1 VSQSV
6 SPPGPEREPLPQPD
20 TSVVHYD
27 LDTNDLRTA
36 CGLDILRLLR
46 DSYSTDPA
54 AVDCPRCAA
63 TLVDGQLAEPAV
75 DTQPLPAV
83 DSWVPKKWCDDEWH
97 YSRQTPA
104 GPCPG
109 CGQGD
114 RAADQLLDRERA
126 AVGCQE
132 ACCAGR
138 TVPWPVELNPHRMEQ
153 RAVERLAELVDEE
166 PGPAECRCRPSD
178 QDPCDDCPHPLAY
191 RETAP
196 PGAILAAYDAMKA
209 ARTTPDPSADTQPLP
224 AVDAWVDITA
234 LVAET
239 DREDEVI
246 VEIRPA
252 AVDPVENPG
261 ELAPPIGPVPPPAE
275 HRTVSLEVLTNDLR
289 WAENARRR
297 DDAFEASK
305 LRVDGESVKAD
316 LLPPAAQV
324 GIVLRLDGEA
334 VSVPETDAMWL
345 AGFRQPPDVLAAM
358 LQQARFYADDHDGA
372 EMLMPTPDVLATL
385 AGQPVGG
392 WTATVES
399 RWGLVKPGWL
409 VLVETMVAD
418 ERDSVWLLVEDR
430 VECTRPDCP
439 VAQGTSWACAVTTIR
454 GRGIQH
460 LNAFNP
466 CSVRIPADQPAP
478 AVTA

>member
-1 VSQSV
+1 LETNV
-6 SPPGPEREPLPQPD
+6 PEPGPEREPLPLD

-27 LDTNDLRTA
+27 TDTLDLITA
-36 CGLDILRLLR
+36 CGLNILGLSGG

-63 TLVDGQLAEPAV
+63 TLVDGQLADPITPEVYAEHFPER
-75 DTQPLPAV
+75 DDRGEPLPAV
-83 DSWVPKKWCDDEWH
+83 DSWVPKQWCQDGWH
-97 YSRQTPA
+97 YAAQQPD

-126 AVGCQE
+126 TVWCQDP
-132 ACCAGR
+132 CCAGR
-138 TVPWPVELNPHRMEQ
+138 TVPWPVALDPHRMEQ

-191 RETAP
+191 RENT
-196 PGAILAAYDAMKA
+196 
-209 ARTTPDPSADTQPLP
+209 
-224 AVDAWVDITA
+224 
-234 LVAET
+234 
-239 DREDEVI
+239 
-246 VEIRPA
+246 PA

-275 HRTVSLEVLTNDLR
+275 HRTVSLEILTDDLR

-305 LRVDGESVKAD
+305 LRVDGELEKPV
-316 LLPPAAQV
+316 LLPAAARV
-324 GIVLRLDGEA
+324 GIVLRVDGEP
-334 VSVPETDAMWL
+334 VLVPETDAQWL
-345 AGFRQPPDVLAAM
+345 SRRQAPDVLAAM
-358 LQQARFYADDHDGA
+358 LRQARHYADDHDGA
-372 EMLMPTPDVLATL
+372 ELLMPTPDVLAAL
-385 AGQPVGG
+385 SGQPVGG
-392 WTATVES
+392 FTATVPS
-399 RWGLVKPGWL
+399 RWGVVQPDWL
-409 VLVETMVAD
+409 VLIDTMAAE

-430 VECTRPDCP
+430 VECTRPDCT

-454 GRGIQH
+454 GRGVQH

-478 AVTA
+478 VVTA